1 MDRSDRPGEDR
12 EFMDRFKAEEQ
23 IRKGGEEISE
33 PKVEKLVEERK
44 AKREELDN
52 LLTGLDQLIEDEKE

>member
-1 MDRSDRPGEDR
+1 
-12 EFMDRFKAEEQ
+12 MDRFKAEEQ